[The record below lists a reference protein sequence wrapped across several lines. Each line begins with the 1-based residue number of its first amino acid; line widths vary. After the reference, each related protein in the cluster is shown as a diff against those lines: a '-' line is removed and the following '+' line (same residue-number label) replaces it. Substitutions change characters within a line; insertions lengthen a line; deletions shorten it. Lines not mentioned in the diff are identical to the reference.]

1 MISKGIKFI
10 LTLTFSAK
18 TLTQKHGA
26 IHIALLALI
35 ECVLWDNCADFFFFK
50 CTILLLIFRIAAQNR
65 AGYIKNCLC
74 SHSMKI

>member
-35 ECVLWDNCADFFFFK
+35 ECTTVQIFFFK
-50 CTILLLIFRIAAQNR
+50 MY
-65 AGYIKNCLC
+65 YITSNL
-74 SHSMKI
+74 

>member
-35 ECVLWDNCADFFFFK
+35 ECTTVQIFFFK
-50 CTILLLIFRIAAQNR
+50 CTILLLIFRTAAQNR